1 MKSFQASL
9 PPSPFV
15 CINLRQN
22 YGCNFQVLSKK
33 YHALF
38 PELLLFF
45 LQDSGS
51 FLHSYFFFLH
61 TPLLMKVCGKIFF
74 LTEKSI
80 TCEENYFSSRL
91 ALLYI
96 FLRLKLTPVIKIAI
110 TIGKR
115 DETNSLFLP

>member
-1 MKSFQASL
+1 
-9 PPSPFV
+9 
-15 CINLRQN
+15 
-22 YGCNFQVLSKK
+22 
-33 YHALF
+33 F